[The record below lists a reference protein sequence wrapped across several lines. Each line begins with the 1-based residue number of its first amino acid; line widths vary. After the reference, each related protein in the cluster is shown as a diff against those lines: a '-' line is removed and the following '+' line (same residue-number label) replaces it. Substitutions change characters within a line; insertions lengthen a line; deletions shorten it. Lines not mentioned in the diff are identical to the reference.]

1 MKTLYMYRLLKYSAA
16 DRELHNRI
24 DFKPV
29 HNLRNVVLCFFVN
42 SVSNLFVL
50 KYVVYI
56 ASIYLWFAL
65 ELSAQLEA
73 ETNTTLRDKATET
86 KSEVRT
92 NLLYLYTAL
101 DITIIVERDVVIA
114 DVDTIVLNCRTIF
127 FNLFTMTLN
136 SILC

>member
-1 MKTLYMYRLLKYSAA
+1 MSFFIAT
-16 DRELHNRI
+16 DRELHNWV

-50 KYVVYI
+50 KYVVDI

-65 ELSAQLEA
+65 ELSTQLEA
-73 ETNTTLRDKATET
+73 EADASLRDKATET

-101 DITIIVERDVVIA
+101 DITILVKRNVIIA
-114 DVDTIVLNCRTIF
+114 DVDTIVLNCRAIF
-127 FNLFTMTLN
+127 CYLSTMSLN
-136 SILC
+136 R